1 MTVRTSIDL
10 TRRFSVQAPLAQV
23 FALLSDVPASARHFP
38 QLERLVD
45 LGGGVYRWQMQKVGA
60 PPVLMQITYDCLYVA
75 DADCGT
81 VRWTPAGG
89 TGSAGATEVSGHWQ
103 LTARN
108 AATDLAL
115 AIRARMAL
123 PLPAFTTKLVAPRV
137 EAEFARMVDQY
148 IASLRQH
155 FTGPLSPPPGPLPGG
170 CA

>member
-89 TGSAGATEVSGHWQ
+89 TGSTGGAGAQRLRRFAPVPV
-103 LTARN
+103 RPRPN
-108 AATDLAL
+108 RTD
-115 AIRARMAL
+115 
-123 PLPAFTTKLVAPRV
+123 P
-137 EAEFARMVDQY
+137 D
-148 IASLRQH
+148 
-155 FTGPLSPPPGPLPGG
+155 PPGPATLQLRRSPRG
-170 CA
+170 AARTAATVAR